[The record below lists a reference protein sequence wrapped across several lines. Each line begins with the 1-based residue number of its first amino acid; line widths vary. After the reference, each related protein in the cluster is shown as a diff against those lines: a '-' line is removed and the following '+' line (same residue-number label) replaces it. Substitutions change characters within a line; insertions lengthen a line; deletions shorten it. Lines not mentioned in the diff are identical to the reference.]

1 MMRFVTSV
9 RIRLRVQSSARH
21 NELVGFREG
30 TLIVRVTAAA
40 IEGRA
45 NESLR
50 RLVAKRLR
58 VPTSAV
64 TIVRGHR
71 SRDKFIEI
79 DGLDHR
85 TLLKALL
92 VAPRYRCDRR
102 SAVSD
107 VRHWRHAPRCRLAS
121 SPGWYR
127 RLNGRSRRD

>member
-9 RIRLRVQSSARH
+9 RIPLRVQTSARH

-30 TLIVRVTAAA
+30 MLIVRVTAPA

-50 RLVAKRLR
+50 RLLAKRLR
-58 VPTSAV
+58 VPASAV

-71 SRDKFIEI
+71 SRDKLIEI

-85 TLLKALL
+85 TLLEAL
-92 VAPRYRCDRR
+92 
-102 SAVSD
+102 
-107 VRHWRHAPRCRLAS
+107 
-121 SPGWYR
+121 
-127 RLNGRSRRD
+127 GR